1 MESSLSSRKAGV
13 FSVIANWLVSLRSL
27 LILLLL
33 GILFSILSPYFL
45 MARNFAN
52 IGTQIASVAIGAFG
66 MTFVIT
72 TGGIDL
78 SVGSTLALTSI
89 FTGILISSLHW
100 NLFVTIGAILLM
112 GLLMGSVNGI
122 GVVYLKIEPLLMTL
136 ATMFIYRGL
145 GLLLTGG
152 RPVPINSPLFK
163 TIFAG
168 GTVLGVPSPVIITL
182 VFLIFRWFLLSKT
195 VFGYNVR
202 AVGGNIEA
210 ARVAGIN
217 YSLTKL
223 IAYSFMGLMAA
234 AAGFIVSGRLAHG
247 IPTIGE
253 TFALDSVAAV
263 ILGGTALSG
272 GRGTIM
278 GTIVGAMI
286 MGVLNNG
293 MTLLGAQYYTEL
305 IVKGIVICVAV
316 VIDNATRR
324 RY

>member
-1 MESSLSSRKAGV
+1 MSDSTVKQKSLFKSQGMN
-13 FSVIANWLVSLRSL
+13 ILINLRSL
-27 LILLLL
+27 IILILL
-33 GILFSILSPYFL
+33 GALFTILSPYFL
-45 MARNFAN
+45 KLQNFAN
-52 IGTQIASVAIGAFG
+52 IGTQIASIAIGAFG

-89 FTGILISSLHW
+89 FTGILLSTYGWGLVPTLIIILVAGS
-100 NLFVTIGAILLM
+100 IMGA
-112 GLLMGSVNGI
+112 VNGV

-152 RPVPINSPLFK
+152 RPVPINSDLFK
-163 TIFAG
+163 TIFAE
-168 GTVLGVPSPVIITL
+168 GTIIGIPNPVIITVVL
-182 VFLIFRWFLLSKT
+182 LMFCWFLLSKSI
-195 VFGYNVR
+195 FGYNVR
-202 AVGGNIEA
+202 AVGGNSEA

-217 YSLTKL
+217 ISVTKMVTYL
-223 IAYSFMGLMAA
+223 FMGLMAA
-234 AAGFIVSGRLAHG
+234 AAGFITSARLAHG

-253 TFALDSVAAV
+253 TFALDTIAAV
-263 ILGGTALSG
+263 ILGGTALAG

-305 IVKGIVICVAV
+305 IVKGIVICIAV
-316 VIDNATRR
+316 VLDNLTRKK
-324 RY
+324 

>member
-1 MESSLSSRKAGV
+1 VQRTLTDTKPGALSIIG
-13 FSVIANWLVSLRSL
+13 NLLLNLRSL
-27 LILLLL
+27 IILVLL
-33 GILFSILSPYFL
+33 GALFTILSPYFL
-45 MARNFAN
+45 QARNFAN

-66 MTFVIT
+66 MTFVII

-78 SVGSTLALTSI
+78 SVGSILALTSI
-89 FTGILISSLHW
+89 FTGIFISTFHV
-100 NLFVTIGAILLM
+100 NLWAAIAAVLAM
-112 GLLMGSVNGI
+112 GIFMGGVNGFGI
-122 GVVYLKIEPLLMTL
+122 VYLKIEPLLMTL

-145 GLLLTGG
+145 GLRLTGG

-163 TIFAG
+163 TIFSG
-168 GTVLGVPSPVIITL
+168 GVVLGIPSPVIITL
-182 VFLIFRWFLLSKT
+182 AFLLLCWFLLGKT
-195 VFGYNVR
+195 IFGYNVR
-202 AVGGNIEA
+202 AVGGNMEA

-217 YSLTKL
+217 FSLTKL
-223 IAYSFMGLMAA
+223 VTYSFMGLMAA

-253 TFALDSVAAV
+253 TFALDCVAAV
-263 ILGGTALSG
+263 ILGGTALAG

-316 VIDNATRR
+316 VIDNVTRR
-324 RY
+324 R

>member
-1 MESSLSSRKAGV
+1 VERTLTEKRPDALSIIG
-13 FSVIANWLVSLRSL
+13 NLLVSLRSL
-27 LILLLL
+27 LILVLL
-33 GILFSILSPYFL
+33 GALFTVLSPYFL
-45 MARNFAN
+45 QARNFAN
-52 IGTQIASVAIGAFG
+52 IGMQIASVAIGAFG

-78 SVGSTLALTSI
+78 SVGSILALTSVY
-89 FTGILISSLHW
+89 TGILLSTFHV
-100 NLFVTIGAILLM
+100 NLWVAIAAILVM
-112 GLLMGSVNGI
+112 GLLMGGVNGI
-122 GVVYLKIEPLLMTL
+122 GIVYLKIEPLLMTL
-136 ATMFIYRGL
+136 ATMFIYRGI
-145 GLLLTGG
+145 GLKLTGG

-168 GTVLGVPSPVIITL
+168 GVIGGIPSPVLITV
-182 VFLIFRWFLLSKT
+182 VFLLVCWFLLGKT
-195 VFGYNVR
+195 IFGYNVR

-217 YSLTKL
+217 FSLTKL
-223 IAYSFMGLMAA
+223 VTYSFMGLMAA

-253 TFALDSVAAV
+253 TFALDCVAAV
-263 ILGGTALSG
+263 ILGGTALAG

-305 IVKGIVICVAV
+305 IVKGIVICIAV
-316 VIDNATRR
+316 VIDNVTRR
-324 RY
+324 R

>member
-1 MESSLSSRKAGV
+1 MDQTLTAKKTDVVA
-13 FSVIANWLVSLRSL
+13 ILWNLLINLRSL
-27 LILLLL
+27 IILVLL
-33 GILFSILSPYFL
+33 GVLFTILSPYFL
-45 MARNFAN
+45 LARNFAN
-52 IGTQIASVAIGAFG
+52 IGMQIASVAIGAFG

-78 SVGSTLALTSI
+78 SVGSILALTSV
-89 FTGILISSLHW
+89 FTGWFISTYHW
-100 NLFVTIGAILLM
+100 NLWATIAAILLIGM
-112 GLLMGSVNGI
+112 LMGSVNGA

-136 ATMFIYRGL
+136 ATMFIYRGI
-145 GLLLTGG
+145 GLRLTGG

-168 GTVLGVPSPVIITL
+168 GVVIGIPSPVLITL
-182 VFLIFRWFLLSKT
+182 VLLIFCWFLLSKT
-195 VFGYNVR
+195 IFGYNVR

-217 YSLTKL
+217 FSLTKL
-223 IAYSFMGLMAA
+223 ITYSFMGLMAA

-253 TFALDSVAAV
+253 TFALDCVAAV
-263 ILGGTALSG
+263 ILGGTALAG
-272 GRGTIM
+272 GRGTIL

-293 MTLLGAQYYTEL
+293 MTLLGSQYYTEL

-316 VIDNATRR
+316 VIDNVTRR
-324 RY
+324 R

>member
-1 MESSLSSRKAGV
+1 VQRTLTEAKPGALSTIG
-13 FSVIANWLVSLRSL
+13 NLLLSLRSL
-27 LILLLL
+27 IILVLL
-33 GILFSILSPYFL
+33 GALFTILSPYFL
-45 MARNFAN
+45 QARNFAN

-66 MTFVIT
+66 MTFVII

-78 SVGSTLALTSI
+78 SVGSILALTSI
-89 FTGILISSLHW
+89 FTGIFISTFHVNMW
-100 NLFVTIGAILLM
+100 AAIAAVLAMGILM
-112 GLLMGSVNGI
+112 GGVNGFGI
-122 GVVYLKIEPLLMTL
+122 VYLKIEPLLMTL

-145 GLLLTGG
+145 GLRLTGG
-152 RPVPINSPLFK
+152 RPVPINSSLFK
-163 TIFAG
+163 TIFSEG
-168 GTVLGVPSPVIITL
+168 VVLGIPSPVIITL
-182 VFLIFRWFLLSKT
+182 AFLLLCWFLLGKT

-217 YSLTKL
+217 FSLTKL
-223 IAYSFMGLMAA
+223 VTYSFMGLMAA

-253 TFALDSVAAV
+253 TFALDCVAAV
-263 ILGGTALSG
+263 ILGGTALAG

-316 VIDNATRR
+316 VIDNVTRR
-324 RY
+324 R

>member
-1 MESSLSSRKAGV
+1 L
-13 FSVIANWLVSLRSL
+13 FSVFVGWLVSLRSL

-33 GILFSILSPYFL
+33 GILFTILSPYFL

-100 NLFVTIGAILLM
+100 NLFVAIGAILLM
-112 GLLMGSVNGI
+112 GLLMGAVNGI

-152 RPVPINSPLFK
+152 RPVPINSNLFK

-182 VFLIFRWFLLSKT
+182 VFLVFCWFLLSKT

-234 AAGFIVSGRLAHG
+234 AAGFTVSGRLAHG

-293 MTLLGAQYYTEL
+293 MTLLGAQYYMEL

-324 RY
+324 NY

>member
-1 MESSLSSRKAGV
+1 VERTLSEERPSALSILGKLL
-13 FSVIANWLVSLRSL
+13 INLRSL
-27 LILLLL
+27 IILVLL
-33 GILFSILSPYFL
+33 GVLFTILSPYFL
-45 MARNFAN
+45 LARNFAN

-78 SVGSTLALTSI
+78 SVGSIVALTSI
-89 FTGILISSLHW
+89 FTGIFLSTFHM
-100 NLFVTIGAILLM
+100 NLWVVMAAILLM
-112 GLLMGSVNGI
+112 GTLMGSVNGI

-136 ATMFIYRGL
+136 ATMFIYRGV
-145 GLLLTGG
+145 GLRLTGG

-163 TIFAG
+163 TIFAEG
-168 GTVLGVPSPVIITL
+168 VVLGIPSPVIITAA
-182 VFLIFRWFLLSKT
+182 FLLLCWFLLSKSI
-195 VFGYNVR
+195 FGYNVR

-217 YSLTKL
+217 FSLTKL
-223 IAYSFMGLMAA
+223 VTYSFMGLMAS
-234 AAGFIVSGRLAHG
+234 AAGFIVSARLAHG

-253 TFALDSVAAV
+253 TFALDCVAAV
-263 ILGGTALSG
+263 ILGGTALAG

-293 MTLLGAQYYTEL
+293 MMLLGAQYYAEL

-316 VIDNATRR
+316 VIDNVTRR
-324 RY
+324 K

>member
-1 MESSLSSRKAGV
+1 MESTLSEKKTD
-13 FSVIANWLVSLRSL
+13 FLSVIGSLLVSLRSL
-27 LILLLL
+27 IILVLL
-33 GILFSILSPYFL
+33 GVLFTILSPYFL
-45 MARNFAN
+45 LARNFAN

-78 SVGSTLALTSI
+78 SVGSILALTSI
-89 FTGILISSLHW
+89 FTGLLISTFHW
-100 NLFVTIGAILLM
+100 NMWVTLAAILVL
-112 GLLMGSVNGI
+112 GILMGSVNGI
-122 GVVYLKIEPLLMTL
+122 GVVHLKIEPLLMTL
-136 ATMFIYRGL
+136 ATMFVYRGF
-145 GLLLTGG
+145 GLRLTGG
-152 RPVPINSPLFK
+152 RPVPINSSLFK
-163 TIFAG
+163 TIFAE
-168 GTVLGVPSPVIITL
+168 GTVFGIPSPVLITL
-182 VFLIFRWFLLSKT
+182 VFLLVCWFLLSKT
-195 VFGYNVR
+195 IFGYNVR

-217 YSLTKL
+217 FSFTKL
-223 IAYSFMGLMAA
+223 ITYSFMGLMSA

-253 TFALDSVAAV
+253 TFALDCVAAV
-263 ILGGTALSG
+263 ILGGTALAG

-316 VIDNATRR
+316 VIDNVTRR
-324 RY
+324 R

>member
-1 MESSLSSRKAGV
+1 MSILGKL
-13 FSVIANWLVSLRSL
+13 LVNLRSL
-27 LILLLL
+27 IILVLL
-33 GILFSILSPYFL
+33 GVLFTILSPYFL
-45 MARNFAN
+45 LARNFAN
-52 IGTQIASVAIGAFG
+52 VGTQIASVAIGAFG

-78 SVGSTLALTSI
+78 SIGSILALTSI
-89 FTGILISSLHW
+89 FTGIFISTFHV
-100 NLFVTIGAILLM
+100 NLGVVIAAILLM
-112 GLLMGSVNGI
+112 GTLMGCVNGI

-136 ATMFIYRGL
+136 ATMFIYRGV
-145 GLLLTGG
+145 GLRLTGG

-168 GTVLGVPSPVIITL
+168 GVVGGIPSPVIITL
-182 VFLIFRWFLLSKT
+182 AFLVLCWFLLSKSI
-195 VFGYNVR
+195 FGYNVR

-217 YSLTKL
+217 FSLSKL
-223 IAYSFMGLMAA
+223 VTYSFMGLMAA

-253 TFALDSVAAV
+253 TFALDCVAAV
-263 ILGGTALSG
+263 ILGGTALAG

-286 MGVLNNG
+286 MGILNNG

-316 VIDNATRR
+316 VIDNVTRR
-324 RY
+324 K

>member
-1 MESSLSSRKAGV
+1 MESERRPGALA
-13 FSVIANWLVSLRSL
+13 VIGGALVNLRSL
-27 LILLLL
+27 IILVLL
-33 GILFSILSPYFL
+33 GALFTILSPYFL
-45 MARNFAN
+45 QVRNFAN

-78 SVGSTLALTSI
+78 SVGSILALTSI
-89 FTGILISSLHW
+89 FTGIFISTYHM
-100 NLFVTIGAILLM
+100 NLWVAIAAILVL
-112 GLLMGSVNGI
+112 GIIMGSVNGI

-136 ATMFIYRGL
+136 ATMFIYRGI
-145 GLLLTGG
+145 GLRLTGG
-152 RPVPINSPLFK
+152 RPVPINSNLFK
-163 TIFAG
+163 SIFAG
-168 GTVLGVPSPVIITL
+168 GVVLGIPSPVLITL
-182 VFLIFRWFLLSKT
+182 ALLLLCWFLLGKT

-217 YSLTKL
+217 FSLTKL
-223 IAYSFMGLMAA
+223 VTYSFMGLTSA

-253 TFALDSVAAV
+253 TFALDCVAAV
-263 ILGGTALSG
+263 ILGGTALAG

-316 VIDNATRR
+316 VIDNVTRR
-324 RY
+324 R

>member
-1 MESSLSSRKAGV
+1 VERTLSERRPNALSILGNV
-13 FSVIANWLVSLRSL
+13 LVNLRSL
-27 LILLLL
+27 IILVLL
-33 GILFSILSPYFL
+33 GVLFTILSPYFL
-45 MARNFAN
+45 LARNFAN

-78 SVGSTLALTSI
+78 SVGSILALTSV
-89 FTGILISSLHW
+89 FTGIFLSTFHV
-100 NLFVTIGAILLM
+100 NLWVAIAAVLLM
-112 GLLMGSVNGI
+112 GTLMGSVNGI

-136 ATMFIYRGL
+136 ATMFIYRGV
-145 GLLLTGG
+145 GLRLTGG
-152 RPVPINSPLFK
+152 RPVPINSSLFK
-163 TIFAG
+163 TIFAE
-168 GTVLGVPSPVIITL
+168 GVVVGIPSPVIITL
-182 VFLIFRWFLLSKT
+182 AFLLLCWFLLGKSI
-195 VFGYNVR
+195 FGYNVR

-217 YSLTKL
+217 FSLTKL
-223 IAYSFMGLMAA
+223 ITYAFMGLMAS

-253 TFALDSVAAV
+253 TFALDCVAAV
-263 ILGGTALSG
+263 ILGGTALAG

-293 MTLLGAQYYTEL
+293 MMLLGAQYYTEL

-316 VIDNATRR
+316 VIDNLTRR
-324 RY
+324 K

>member
-1 MESSLSSRKAGV
+1 MKQTLSERPNALSILGKL
-13 FSVIANWLVSLRSL
+13 LVNLRSL
-27 LILLLL
+27 IILVLL
-33 GILFSILSPYFL
+33 GVLFTILSPYFL
-45 MARNFAN
+45 LARNFAN
-52 IGTQIASVAIGAFG
+52 VGTQIASVAIGAFG

-78 SVGSTLALTSI
+78 SIGSILALTSI
-89 FTGILISSLHW
+89 FTGIFISTFHV
-100 NLFVTIGAILLM
+100 NLGVVIAAILLM
-112 GLLMGSVNGI
+112 GTLMGCVNGI

-136 ATMFIYRGL
+136 ATMFIYRGV
-145 GLLLTGG
+145 GLRLTGG

-168 GTVLGVPSPVIITL
+168 GVVGGIPSPVIITL
-182 VFLIFRWFLLSKT
+182 AFLVLCWFLLSKSI
-195 VFGYNVR
+195 FGYNVR

-217 YSLTKL
+217 FSLSKL
-223 IAYSFMGLMAA
+223 VTYSFMGLMAA

-253 TFALDSVAAV
+253 TFALDCVAAV
-263 ILGGTALSG
+263 ILGGTALAG

-286 MGVLNNG
+286 MGILNNG

-316 VIDNATRR
+316 VIDNVTRR
-324 RY
+324 K

>member
-1 MESSLSSRKAGV
+1 VKQTLSERPNALSILGKL
-13 FSVIANWLVSLRSL
+13 LVNLRSL
-27 LILLLL
+27 IILVLL
-33 GILFSILSPYFL
+33 GVLFTILSPYFL
-45 MARNFAN
+45 LARNFAN
-52 IGTQIASVAIGAFG
+52 VGTQIASVAIGAFG

-78 SVGSTLALTSI
+78 SIGSILALTSI
-89 FTGILISSLHW
+89 FTGIFISTFHV
-100 NLFVTIGAILLM
+100 NLGVVIAAILLM
-112 GLLMGSVNGI
+112 GTLMGCVNGI

-136 ATMFIYRGL
+136 ATMFIYRGV
-145 GLLLTGG
+145 GLRLTGG

-168 GTVLGVPSPVIITL
+168 GVVGGIPSPVIITL
-182 VFLIFRWFLLSKT
+182 AFLVLCWFLLSKSI
-195 VFGYNVR
+195 FGYNVR

-217 YSLTKL
+217 FSLSKL
-223 IAYSFMGLMAA
+223 VTYSFMGLMAA

-253 TFALDSVAAV
+253 TFALDCVAAV
-263 ILGGTALSG
+263 ILGGTALAG

-286 MGVLNNG
+286 MGILNNG

-316 VIDNATRR
+316 VIDNVTRR
-324 RY
+324 K

>member
-1 MESSLSSRKAGV
+1 MSDSTVKQKSLFKSQGMN
-13 FSVIANWLVSLRSL
+13 ILINLRSL
-27 LILLLL
+27 IILILL
-33 GILFSILSPYFL
+33 GALFTILSPYFL
-45 MARNFAN
+45 KLQNFAN
-52 IGTQIASVAIGAFG
+52 IGTQIASIAIGAFG

-89 FTGILISSLHW
+89 FTGILLSTYGWGLVPTLIIILVAGS
-100 NLFVTIGAILLM
+100 IMGA
-112 GLLMGSVNGI
+112 VNGV

-152 RPVPINSPLFK
+152 RPVPINSDLFK
-163 TIFAG
+163 TIFAE
-168 GTVLGVPSPVIITL
+168 GTIIGIPNPVIITVVL
-182 VFLIFRWFLLSKT
+182 LMFCWFLLSKSI
-195 VFGYNVR
+195 FGYNVR
-202 AVGGNIEA
+202 AVGGNSEA

-217 YSLTKL
+217 ISVTKMVTYL
-223 IAYSFMGLMAA
+223 FMGLMAA
-234 AAGFIVSGRLAHG
+234 AAGFITSARLAHG

-253 TFALDSVAAV
+253 TFALDTIAAV
-263 ILGGTALSG
+263 ILGGTALAG

-305 IVKGIVICVAV
+305 IVKGIVICIAV
-316 VIDNATRR
+316 VMDNLTRKK
-324 RY
+324 